1 MHWATYLKWKQSLEA
16 WCLLVMF
23 GERAPLSCWFGP
35 LKMQIPSCYRVHLCF
50 HPGGSSI
57 SQQAMKLGRVSQH
70 VSSYG
75 WNPDNWSSPPTGN
88 ATDQPSKPLSRP
100 GIAKS
105 LQAMLPFVYQQSCSV
120 LHSPMLWSAALQS
133 MDKGTQVKV
142 LSFIGYRNI
151 LKWWKTASTCE
162 VYRFFWILSDRLSM
176 DDLTTTLWW
185 QQLFMSF
192 EVLPT
197 KHIMS

>member
-35 LKMQIPSCYRVHLCF
+35 LKMLIHSCHRVHLCF

-57 SQQAMKLGRVSQH
+57 SQQAMKLGRVPQH

-75 WNPDNWSSPPTGN
+75 WNTDNWSSPTTGN

-100 GIAKS
+100 GNCKIPASYASLCLSTIMFSLTFSNAVVPSIAKHGQRNSGQGS
-105 LQAMLPFVYQQSCSV
+105 LLFR
-120 LHSPMLWSAALQS
+120 LQEYS
-133 MDKGTQVKV
+133 EVVK
-142 LSFIGYRNI
+142 N
-151 LKWWKTASTCE
+151 ST
-162 VYRFFWILSDRLSM
+162 
-176 DDLTTTLWW
+176 
-185 QQLFMSF
+185 
-192 EVLPT
+192 
-197 KHIMS
+197 

>member
-35 LKMQIPSCYRVHLCF
+35 LKMLIHSCHRVHLCF

-57 SQQAMKLGRVSQH
+57 SQQAMKLGRVPQH

-75 WNPDNWSSPPTGN
+75 WNTDNWSSPTTGN

-100 GIAKS
+100 GNCKIPASYASLCLSTIMFCLTFSNAVVPSIAKHGQRNSGQGS
-105 LQAMLPFVYQQSCSV
+105 LLFR
-120 LHSPMLWSAALQS
+120 LQEYS
-133 MDKGTQVKV
+133 EVVK
-142 LSFIGYRNI
+142 N
-151 LKWWKTASTCE
+151 ST
-162 VYRFFWILSDRLSM
+162 
-176 DDLTTTLWW
+176 
-185 QQLFMSF
+185 
-192 EVLPT
+192 
-197 KHIMS
+197 